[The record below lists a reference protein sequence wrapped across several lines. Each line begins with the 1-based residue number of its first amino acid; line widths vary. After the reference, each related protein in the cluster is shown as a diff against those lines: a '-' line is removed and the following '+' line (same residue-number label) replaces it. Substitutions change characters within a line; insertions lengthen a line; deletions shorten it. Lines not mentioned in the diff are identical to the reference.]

1 MEIASVIL
9 AGGKNL
15 RIGKNKAL
23 EIIAGK
29 SLLRRVY
36 DKVRQVSGKVIIV
49 TSQEFTEIPE
59 QFDAQIVPD
68 IYPEKGPLGGIYT
81 GLKTS
86 GSPVNLIAACDMPFM
101 NIKILKQ
108 MIEVIGD
115 ADAVVPRMDRG
126 MIEPLHA
133 VYSGNCLGIIEDRI
147 KQNKLSI
154 HAFIDVINVRYFEK
168 EESLRFDPEL
178 VSFFDIN
185 YQSDMDRAAVLA
197 EKLDTSE

>member
-1 MEIASVIL
+1 MEITSIIL

-36 DKVRQVSGKVIIV
+36 EKVRQVSGKVIIV
-49 TSQEFTEIPE
+49 TSREFSDMPE
-59 QFDAQIVPD
+59 SFIAQIVPD

-101 NIKILKQ
+101 NVNLLKQ
-108 MIEVIGD
+108 MVAVIGD
-115 ADAVVPRMDRG
+115 FDAVIPRMDKG

-133 VYSGNCLGIIEDRI
+133 VYSGNCLSIIEERI
-147 KQNKLSI
+147 KQNRLSI
-154 HAFIDVINVRYFEK
+154 HAFLDVINVRYFEK
-168 EESLRFDPEL
+168 VESLRFDPEL

-185 YQSDMDRAAVLA
+185 YQSDLDRAAVLA
-197 EKLDTSE
+197 EKLDTPE